1 MQILTPG
8 TCFENAFKVK
18 YDLCGKLLS
27 CAEALDAKLQ
37 AGEKFDFKKVI
48 YSNLGN
54 PHALGQ
60 EPIFYFREVMGL
72 ASMPHLLDDEATKTT
87 FEPEVI
93 AHAKKISDSFGC
105 GGTGKY
111 TDTQGVMF
119 ARKSVAEYISKR
131 DGYPAKPKDIYMCDG
146 ATPGIQMVLRI
157 ALREKTDGVMIP
169 IPQYPLYNACI
180 TLYDGAA
187 CPYYLDE
194 EKDWALTLEEMERAH
209 AEAVKKGINPRVC
222 VVVNPGNPTGNV
234 LNVEIMKDIAKK
246 SVAEY
251 ISKRDGYPAKPK
263 DIYMCDGATPGIQ
276 MVLRIALR
284 EKTDG
289 VMIPIPQ
296 YPLYNACITLY
307 DGAACPYYLDEE
319 KDWALTLEEMERAH
333 AEAVKKGI
341 NPRVCVV
348 VNPGNPTGNVLN
360 VEIMKDIAKFCHEK
374 KMLLLA
380 DEVYQRNIYMPEK
393 FPWVS
398 FKKIV
403 CDLGLDKK
411 GFELCSVHS
420 TSKGM
425 VGECGRRGGYF
436 ELINVNDEVRSAILK
451 LTSLLCVNS
460 AGQIM
465 THLMVSA
472 PQKKGEGKARDA
484 CYDQYKG
491 IFESLQRKAK
501 KLHKFFTSLE
511 GVTCCSPQGALY
523 LFPRITIPE
532 KAIHKAK
539 EEGIPADEL
548 YCVEMLESTGLL
560 VMPGSSFG
568 QKEGTYHFR
577 TTILMG
583 EDDLEDVLPLL
594 KKFHTGFMIT
604 IPEKAIHKAKE
615 EGIPADELYCVEM
628 LESTGLLVM
637 PGSSFGQKEGTY
649 HFRTTILMGEDD
661 LEDVLPLLKK
671 FHTGFMSKYE

>member
-1 MQILTPG
+1 MPILTPG
-8 TCFENAFKVK
+8 TCFKNAFDVK
-18 YDLCGKLLS
+18 FDLCGKLLTS
-27 CAEALDAKLQ
+27 AEALDAKLQ
-37 AGEKFDFKKVI
+37 AGEEFDFKKII

-60 EPIFYFREVMGL
+60 DPIFYFREVMGL
-72 ASMPHLLDDEATKTT
+72 ASMPHLFDDESTKAS

-93 AHAKKISDSFGC
+93 EHARKISESFGR

-131 DGYPAKPKDIYMCDG
+131 DGYPAKP
-146 ATPGIQMVLRI
+146 
-157 ALREKTDGVMIP
+157 E
-169 IPQYPLYNACI
+169 
-180 TLYDGAA
+180 
-187 CPYYLDE
+187 
-194 EKDWALTLEEMERAH
+194 
-209 AEAVKKGINPRVC
+209 
-222 VVVNPGNPTGNV
+222 
-234 LNVEIMKDIAKK
+234 
-246 SVAEY
+246 
-251 ISKRDGYPAKPK
+251 

-380 DEVYQRNIYMPEK
+380 DEVYQRNIYMPEE

-436 ELINVNDEVRSAILK
+436 ELINVSDEVRSAILK

-594 KKFHTGFMIT
+594 KKFHTGFM
-604 IPEKAIHKAKE
+604 
-615 EGIPADELYCVEM
+615 
-628 LESTGLLVM
+628 
-637 PGSSFGQKEGTY
+637 
-649 HFRTTILMGEDD
+649 
-661 LEDVLPLLKK
+661 
-671 FHTGFMSKYE
+671 SKYE